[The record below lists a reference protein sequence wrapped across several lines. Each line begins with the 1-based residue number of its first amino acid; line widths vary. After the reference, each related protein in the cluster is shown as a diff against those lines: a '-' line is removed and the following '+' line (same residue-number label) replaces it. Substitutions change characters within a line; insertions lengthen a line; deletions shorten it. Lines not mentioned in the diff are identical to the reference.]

1 MDGVLYHMQKII
13 PGALD
18 FISWLKA
25 ENKRF
30 LFLTNSSERSP
41 RELQEKLRRLGIE
54 VEKEHFYTSALATA
68 AFLARQKPNGSAYVI
83 GEPGLMQALYEAG
96 YSMNDSNP
104 DYVVVGETRNYNYQ
118 MLETAVALVRKGA
131 RLIGTNC
138 DITDRSQDSFVPA
151 CGSLMKPIE
160 LASGRTPYYIGKPN
174 PLIMRAALNKLQVT
188 RSEACIIGDRLDTDI
203 LSGIQSEIRTV
214 LVLSGVTSLADVP
227 LCAFRPDCI
236 LPSVGH
242 VLEDGVEQNEDE
254 WALKQNQA
262 AQLALQTEL
271 YRKQQAAAAAMV
283 AKHKDAAAQHN
294 KRDKPTTNATH

>member
-1 MDGVLYHMQKII
+1 MQKII

-18 FISWLKA
+18 FIAWLKS

-41 RELQEKLRRLGIE
+41 RELKEKLRRLGIE
-54 VEKEHFYTSALATA
+54 VGQEHFYTSALATA
-68 AFLARQKPNGSAYVI
+68 AFLAKQKPNGSAYVI
-83 GEPGLMQALYEAG
+83 GEPGLMQALYDAG

-104 DYVVVGETRNYNYQ
+104 DYVVVGETRNYNYA

-174 PLIMRAALNKLQVT
+174 PLIMRAALEKLKVS

-203 LSGIQSEIRTV
+203 LAGIQSEIRTV

-236 LPSVGH
+236 LPSVGA

-254 WALKQNQA
+254 WWN
-262 AQLALQTEL
+262 
-271 YRKQQAAAAAMV
+271 KQQQVAQISHAQQMHERQKEAAAALNKQVRGEQV
-283 AKHKDAAAQHN
+283 AQKH
-294 KRDKPTTNATH
+294 